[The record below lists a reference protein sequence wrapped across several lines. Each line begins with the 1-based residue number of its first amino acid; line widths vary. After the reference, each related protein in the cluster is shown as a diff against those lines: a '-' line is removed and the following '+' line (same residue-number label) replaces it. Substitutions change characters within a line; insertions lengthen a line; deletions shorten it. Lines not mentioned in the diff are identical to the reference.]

1 MRALL
6 LCLCACLS
14 LVSCKKEEPVEIF
27 IRVRNA
33 SQYPLENI
41 IVKSRSYGALGVGQS
56 SDYQL
61 LQVDDSIPGIILTVQ
76 GEQTGLV
83 PLNDMPVTVPTKA
96 LKPGRYTYVL
106 AVTKGNNGTYLLA
119 ISREE
124 P

>member
-6 LCLCACLS
+6 FCLCICL
-14 LVSCKKEEPVEIF
+14 LLFSCKKEEPGDIF

-41 IVKSRSYGALGVGQS
+41 IVKSRNYGTLAVEQS

-61 LQVDDSIPGIILTVQ
+61 LPVDSSLPGVTLTAQ
-76 GEQTGLV
+76 GQQLGLL
-83 PLNDMPVTVPTKA
+83 PLNDMPSAPPAA
-96 LKPGRYTYVL
+96 LEPGRYTYVL
-106 AVTKGNNGTYLLA
+106 DIVKGNNGGNQLA
-119 ISREE
+119 ISREK